1 MSSPASAQVV
11 LLLSVDWDRADP
23 IKCTHI
29 LDSNMCGVFVNI
41 LEDDDGAEP
50 DL

>member
-1 MSSPASAQVV
+1 MN
-11 LLLSVDWDRADP
+11 
-23 IKCTHI
+23 CTHI
-29 LDSNMCGVFVNI
+29 SYSNMCGVFVNI